1 MLANRDHYCPRRL
14 TLSVTRSLHGGTEAK
29 STEPKFRALSIA
41 FDRWPADPAREP
53 AGLDRGAANR
63 GCST

>member
-14 TLSVTRSLHGGTEAK
+14 TLSVTRSLRGVTE
-29 STEPKFRALSIA
+29 ERARNRSSVLSA
-41 FDRWPADPAREP
+41 SASDRWPADPAREP